1 MMNYTKYRPYPT
13 MDMPN
18 RKWPNNTITKAPVW
32 CSVDM
37 RDGNQ
42 SLEIPMNLPEKLKFF
57 QFLVDTGFKEIE
69 IGFPAASDTEF
80 EFARCLIDNNLIP
93 DDVTVQVLTQSRPHI
108 IHKTFEALK
117 GAKKAI
123 VHLYNSTSTL
133 QRDVVFG
140 NSMQETIDLAVAG
153 AKQIK
158 EEAAAIPETEFF
170 FEYSPESFTGTEMPF
185 AVEICNAV
193 LDVWEPTPDHRAII
207 NLPSTVEMATPNI
220 YADQIEYCCENLKYR
235 NSIYVSLHAHNDRGT
250 AVAATELAML
260 AGADRVEGTLF
271 GNGERTG
278 NTDIMNVAM
287 NIFSQGIDP
296 ELDFSH
302 IDEAVKIYEEST

>member
-133 QRDVVFG
+133 QRKVVFKKDMAG
-140 NSMQETIDLAVAG
+140 IID
-153 AKQIK
+153 I
-158 EEAAAIPETEFF
+158 
-170 FEYSPESFTGTEMPF
+170 
-185 AVEICNAV
+185 AVE
-193 LDVWEPTPDHRAII
+193 
-207 NLPSTVEMATPNI
+207 PSTWQLQAQSRLRKKQQLSPKRSFSLNI
-220 YADQIEYCCENLKYR
+220 LPKA
-235 NSIYVSLHAHNDRGT
+235 
-250 AVAATELAML
+250 
-260 AGADRVEGTLF
+260 
-271 GNGERTG
+271 
-278 NTDIMNVAM
+278 
-287 NIFSQGIDP
+287 SQAQKCP
-296 ELDFSH
+296 LP
-302 IDEAVKIYEEST
+302 

>member
-18 RKWPNNTITKAPVW
+18 RKWPGNTITKAPVW

-108 IHKTFEALK
+108 IHKTFEPPAPTCSCGHWCSLRRMRWPT
-117 GAKKAI
+117 G
-123 VHLYNSTSTL
+123 STSRPCPR
-133 QRDVVFG
+133 Q
-140 NSMQETIDLAVAG
+140 S
-153 AKQIK
+153 
-158 EEAAAIPETEFF
+158 
-170 FEYSPESFTGTEMPF
+170 
-185 AVEICNAV
+185 
-193 LDVWEPTPDHRAII
+193 
-207 NLPSTVEMATPNI
+207 STT
-220 YADQIEYCCENLKYR
+220 
-235 NSIYVSLHAHNDRGT
+235 
-250 AVAATELAML
+250 
-260 AGADRVEGTLF
+260 
-271 GNGERTG
+271 
-278 NTDIMNVAM
+278 
-287 NIFSQGIDP
+287 
-296 ELDFSH
+296 
-302 IDEAVKIYEEST
+302 

>member
-1 MMNYTKYRPYPT
+1 MREMKGFFFCSSLILTTHTNEPKIKSNKKHTQNFKEELPMMNYTKYRPYPT

-18 RKWPNNTITKAPVW
+18 RKWPGNTITKAPVW

-69 IGFPAASDTEF
+69 IGFPAASHTEF

-133 QRDVVFG
+133 
-140 NSMQETIDLAVAG
+140 
-153 AKQIK
+153 
-158 EEAAAIPETEFF
+158 
-170 FEYSPESFTGTEMPF
+170 
-185 AVEICNAV
+185 
-193 LDVWEPTPDHRAII
+193 
-207 NLPSTVEMATPNI
+207 
-220 YADQIEYCCENLKYR
+220 
-235 NSIYVSLHAHNDRGT
+235 
-250 AVAATELAML
+250 
-260 AGADRVEGTLF
+260 
-271 GNGERTG
+271 
-278 NTDIMNVAM
+278 
-287 NIFSQGIDP
+287 
-296 ELDFSH
+296 
-302 IDEAVKIYEEST
+302 

>member
-1 MMNYTKYRPYPT
+1 MAFRLLKINEAKGLFLSLTHKPNENSRTKDKMDTRNIRLKKHDRPKEELQMMNYTKYRPYPP
-13 MDMPN
+13 MNMPN

-42 SLEIPMNLPEKLKFF
+42 SLEIPMNLLEKLKFF

-170 FEYSPESFTGTEMPF
+170 FEYSPESFTGT
-185 AVEICNAV
+185 
-193 LDVWEPTPDHRAII
+193 
-207 NLPSTVEMATPNI
+207 
-220 YADQIEYCCENLKYR
+220 
-235 NSIYVSLHAHNDRGT
+235 
-250 AVAATELAML
+250 
-260 AGADRVEGTLF
+260 
-271 GNGERTG
+271 
-278 NTDIMNVAM
+278 
-287 NIFSQGIDP
+287 
-296 ELDFSH
+296 
-302 IDEAVKIYEEST
+302 